1 MGGVFKRLWLFVVD
15 FWDYRNYFLNN
26 FFLKDIV
33 GGRIQGIKKER
44 GENMKYVLLA
54 IMFITG
60 MILII
65 GLFILLTSIGDR
77 QIDPRAG
84 IIIGMVIIPF
94 ILSLGFY
101 SVIDILEKQAKARE
115 VWFEAFRLALRDIE
129 KQHKPPEKRE

>member
-1 MGGVFKRLWLFVVD
+1 
-15 FWDYRNYFLNN
+15 
-26 FFLKDIV
+26 
-33 GGRIQGIKKER
+33 
-44 GENMKYVLLA
+44 MKYVLFA

-65 GLFILLTSIGDR
+65 GLFILLASIGDR

-129 KQHKPPEKRE
+129 KQHKPPEKR